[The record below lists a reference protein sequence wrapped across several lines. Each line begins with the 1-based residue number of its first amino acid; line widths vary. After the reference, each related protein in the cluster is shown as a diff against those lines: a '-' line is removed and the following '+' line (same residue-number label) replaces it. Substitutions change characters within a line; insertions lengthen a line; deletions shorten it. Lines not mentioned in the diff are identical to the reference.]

1 MTKGNWVWAAV
12 AGLMMI
18 CTSARAGDG
27 KAPWEE
33 LENRLKTSQSVGA
46 LGDDLFGDTVSLA
59 NGGLSFAA
67 TDVEIPGNTGLR
79 VAFGRRYTVYNHWEY
94 TNTGSPLADWDLDVP
109 SISGV
114 FAPNW
119 TIGDPYVNSTSGARC
134 SSYGRPTQPLRD
146 YSAEDF
152 WHGNT
157 LSIPGV
163 GGGELLKPNGNAMP
177 TSDGPY
183 LWITADNVRIS
194 CLSAIKNG
202 AGEGFMAITPDGT
215 RYWFDWMAQYNEP
228 TLAMV
233 GRKDFMGGVDTN
245 PVQRRKNVLYA
256 TRVQDR
262 FGHSVDYT
270 YTNAWNAPAVLTK
283 IAASDGRQITLAYQ
297 SSRITTVTAGTRK
310 WIYTYGS
317 TPKGRPTL
325 TRVQLPDLSTWQI
338 GFAPLSDAYIEYRVG
353 SILEPAR
360 TCLMTESPLNAG
372 DQPVGTITHPSGA
385 VGTFRIGIETHG
397 RSNVPVACYNVTTS
411 PSDGPPGMGNDPND
425 DMNQQ
430 AISYDSLTLLAK
442 TISGPAIA
450 TKAWSYSY
458 NPGVSFYLPSGV
470 TVRYPVC
477 RPWGPACYEPR
488 CLSDDCAG
496 SSTTTVVESGGK
508 WTRHTFGNS
517 YRYNEGKLLK
527 IEQGS
532 DASHILRTETR
543 QYDLSLADQAY
554 PAEVGSAPWRQLDE
568 TFATIYTR
576 PLLRTT
582 ISQQGATFD
591 WQVMTGC
598 EAGSHCFDAFA
609 RPTSVRKFSS
619 TGYSKTET
627 TQYHDDY
634 ALWVLN
640 QVART
645 TTNGVE
651 TSRTEFGWMALPW
664 KIYAFGKLR
673 QTIGYYTSGTPGSIS
688 SVTDGNG
695 NKTWLKSWKRG
706 VPQTIQYPAT
716 PDQPSGTSSAAV
728 VDDNGWIGSVTD
740 ENGYKT
746 SYGYDVMGRLSSI
759 TYPSGDSP
767 AWTPT
772 AQAFVRSAQAKYGLP
787 AGHWQQTIHTGNGY
801 KIVYYDGM
809 WRPVVEESYD
819 SGNAS
824 ATRSIVVKRYDA
836 SGRLAFQSYPVGS
849 LGSYADAALKGMWT
863 DYDALDRVMHVR
875 QDWEGAGQLTTAT
888 AYLFNTTGPYTQVTN
903 PRGAQVRTWYQDYD
917 QPSFDAPVII
927 QNAGTAYS
935 EITRNPFGKP
945 TSITR
950 RNSTGSVSET
960 RTYAYNAQQELCR
973 QVEPETG
980 ATVLGYDGVG
990 NLAWSASGVVSTIGC
1005 DPEGDHSAIAPRRVD
1020 RAYDARNRL
1029 KTLSFPNGDGN
1040 QTWTYTPD
1048 GLPASIVT
1056 TMLSDG
1062 RIVTNEYAYNHRRLL
1077 ATETQRLT
1085 GWGTYTLTRAYDA
1098 NGHLASLKYPANYVG
1113 SVVDYAPNALG
1124 QPTKAGAYASAVAYY
1139 PNGAIKSFTYGNGLK
1154 HTLTQN
1160 LRGLPDTRCDFA
1172 SSCSSSAV
1180 INDGYDYDQNANVAA
1195 ISDGRTGNR
1204 GHRTMTYDALDRLTQ
1219 VVSPMFGTA
1228 AYSYDALDNLTRV
1241 KLTGGNQIR
1250 DHYYCYDAKW
1260 QLTNVKTGSCSGATV
1275 MGLGYDLQGNLANR
1289 SGVAYKFD
1297 YGNRLREVV
1306 GRENQFLYDGHGRR
1320 TLSNRLVNGSSA
1332 RRSIYSQGGQLLF
1345 VQDQGEAQRKE
1356 YIYLGGSLIA
1366 ERSLPNTGAATP
1378 VSIRYQHTDA
1388 LGSPVA
1394 VTNESKGVVEKS
1406 EYEPYG
1412 WPSNRLARSGPGY
1425 TGHHEDAATGLV
1437 YMQQRYYDPQ
1447 IGRFLSVDPVTAYS
1461 NPVGAFN
1468 RYWYA
1473 NNNPYRF
1480 KDPDGRKCT
1489 TTDGKDSCTFDEFKD
1504 RKGNAMTREQALSG
1518 GNKLTRALG
1527 IDRGSRILKAE
1538 AGMTAKYTAAKG
1550 LAAKGGEVTIKGN
1563 SALGIPDQKVSGAA
1577 IVGQMENV
1585 RTIAND
1591 SSKPGNSSSAASTQ
1605 VALNTGYVPNTPIN
1619 FWSSGWS
1626 SGAAQT
1632 FGHEILHTLYSG
1644 AGLTNG
1650 GWTNGLFN
1658 LDHQTPFNDA
1668 SDEIK

>member
-33 LENRLKTSQSVGA
+33 FENRLKTSQSVGA

-228 TLAMV
+228 ILAMP
-233 GRKDFMGGVDTN
+233 GRKSPSGFPDAN

-297 SSRITTVTAGTRK
+297 SGRISTVTAGSRT
-310 WIYTYGS
+310 WTYTYGS
-317 TPKGRPTL
+317 TSKGRQTL
-325 TRVQLPDLSTWQI
+325 TRVQLPDASSWQI
-338 GFAPLSDAYIEYRVG
+338 GFAPLTDAYIEYRVG

-360 TCLMTESPLNAG
+360 GCLYTDAPINHADM
-372 DQPVGTITHPSGA
+372 PVGTITHPSGA

-450 TKAWSYSY
+450 TRTWDYSY
-458 NPGVSFYLPSGV
+458 NPGVSFYLPPGV

-554 PAEVGSAPWRQLDE
+554 PADVGSAPWRPLDE

-591 WQVMTGC
+591 WQVATGC
-598 EAGSHCFDAFA
+598 QTGSHCFDEFA
-609 RPTSVRKFSS
+609 RPLRVAKSS
-619 TGYSKTET
+619 TISGNPVKTDVVD
-627 TQYHDDY
+627 YHDDLS
-634 ALWVLN
+634 LWVLG
-640 QVART
+640 QVKRSI
-645 TTNGVE
+645 TNGIE
-651 TSRTEFGWMALPW
+651 TSRTDYGWKALPW
-664 KIYAFGKLR
+664 KIYRFGKLE
-673 QTIGYYTSGTPGSIS
+673 QTIGYYTSGTAGSIS
-688 SVTDGNG
+688 SISDGNG

-706 VPQTIQYPAT
+706 IPQVVEYPAT
-716 PDQPSGTSSAAV
+716 PDQPSGESTSAV
-728 VDDNGWIGSVTD
+728 ADDNGWITSVID
-740 ENGYKT
+740 ENGNKT
-746 SYGYDVMGRLSSI
+746 CYAYDVMGRVSRI
-759 TYPSGDSP
+759 TYPSEAQPGICDTSAWNATTISFKPGYP
-767 AWTPT
+767 A
-772 AQAFVRSAQAKYGLP
+772 ARGLP
-787 AGHWQQTIHTGNGY
+787 AGHWRQYIETG
-801 KIVYYDGM
+801 DGRRVVLFDAL
-809 WRPVVEESYD
+809 WRPVIEQTYD
-819 SGNAS
+819 NTSSGTIS
-824 ATRSIVVKRYDA
+824 ATLSEVAKRYDA
-836 SGRLAFQSYPVGS
+836 AGRLAFQSYPS
-849 LGSYADAALKGMWT
+849 RTAINFTDPNLKGT
-863 DYDALDRVMHVR
+863 HSTYDALDRTLAVT
-875 QDWEGAGQLTTAT
+875 QDSELGPLAT
-888 AYLFNTTGPYTQVTN
+888 STEYLSGFKTRVTN
-903 PRGAQVRTWYQDYD
+903 PRGKQTLTSLYLAYD
-917 QPSFDAPVII
+917 QPTYEWPREISHPE
-927 QNAGTAYS
+927 GAY
-935 EITRNPFGKP
+935 
-945 TSITR
+945 TSIYRNVLGNPWAIARFSAGNAVRQTR
-950 RNSTGSVSET
+950 WYVYDEH
-960 RTYAYNAQQELCR
+960 QQLCKTIEDESR
-973 QVEPETG
+973 
-980 ATVLGYDGVG
+980 ATVMHYDGVG
-990 NLAWSASGVVSTIGC
+990 NLDWSAGGLGLASTTDC
-1005 DPEGDHSAIAPRRVD
+1005 QYTDPSIAARKVTRS
-1020 RAYDARNRL
+1020 YDARNRL
-1029 KTLSFPNGDGN
+1029 KTLNFPDSEGN
-1040 QTWTYTPD
+1040 QLWSYTPD
-1048 GLPASIVT
+1048 SLPSSIVT
-1056 TMLSDG
+1056 TMLSDTH
-1062 RIVTNEYAYNHRRLL
+1062 IVTNQYTYNRRRLL
-1077 ATETQRLT
+1077 AAETQKLT
-1085 GWGTYTLTRAYDA
+1085 NWGTYTLGHSYDA
-1098 NGHLASLKYPANYVG
+1098 NGHLASLVYPAGYLG

-1124 QPTKAGAYASAVAYY
+1124 QPTKAGTFASAVTYH

-1160 LRGLPDTRCDFA
+1160 VRGLPDTSCDF
-1172 SSCSSSAV
+1172 SSTCNAGAV
-1180 INDGYDYDQNANVAA
+1180 LNDGYDYDQNGNVKA
-1195 ISDGRTGNR
+1195 ISDGRTGNA
-1204 GHRTMTYDALDRLTQ
+1204 GDRTMAYDALDRLTQ
-1219 VVSPMFGTA
+1219 TVAPGMFGTA
-1228 AYSYDALDNLTRV
+1228 TYAYDVLDNLTRV

-1250 DHYYCYDAKW
+1250 DHHYCYDGNW
-1260 QLTNVKTGSCSGATV
+1260 RLTNVKTGGCAGTTV
-1275 MGLGYDLQGNLANR
+1275 MGLGYDVQGNLANR
-1289 SGVAYKFD
+1289 NGVVYRFD

-1306 GRENQFLYDGHGRR
+1306 GRENKYWYDGHGRR
-1320 TLSNRLVNGSSA
+1320 VASNRLVNGSSV
-1332 RRSIYSQGGQLLF
+1332 RRSIYGLDGKLLF
-1345 VQDQGEAQRKE
+1345 NQDQGEAKRTE
-1356 YIYLGGSLIA
+1356 YIYLGGSLLA
-1366 ERSLPNTGAATP
+1366 ERSLPNSGAATP

-1394 VTNESKGVVEKS
+1394 ITNESRAVVEQTR
-1406 EYEPYG
+1406 YEPYG
-1412 WPSNRLARSGPGY
+1412 WAANRLPRSGPGY

-1437 YMQQRYYDPQ
+1437 YMQQRYYDPG
-1447 IGRFLSVDPVTAYS
+1447 IGRFLSVDPVTADS
-1461 NPVGAFN
+1461 VTGGNFN

-1480 KDPDGRKCT
+1480 VDPDGRYSCDPAICGAIKAYVEKMRESKSNLRDRSDQRKVDRVLRQIGTEGSKGPHYVPGELKGDTAANTDQKGT
-1489 TTDGKDSCTFDEFKD
+1489 TTIDLRKMDSPATGAMAIGHEARHDIDAQDRDRPANTSEEVRSTETKAYAIEATIGKGLGINISKS
-1504 RKGNAMTREQALSG
+1504 EQA
-1518 GNKLTRALG
+1518 
-1527 IDRGSRILKAE
+1527 RG
-1538 AGMTAKYTAAKG
+1538 
-1550 LAAKGGEVTIKGN
+1550 
-1563 SALGIPDQKVSGAA
+1563 VSGS
-1577 IVGQMENV
+1577 VKNWEDRQ
-1585 RTIAND
+1585 
-1591 SSKPGNSSSAASTQ
+1591 KP
-1605 VALNTGYVPNTPIN
+1605 TPPP
-1619 FWSSGWS
+1619 
-1626 SGAAQT
+1626 
-1632 FGHEILHTLYSG
+1632 E
-1644 AGLTNG
+1644 
-1650 GWTNGLFN
+1650 
-1658 LDHQTPFNDA
+1658 P
-1668 SDEIK
+1668 KK